1 MTINIQE
8 TFQDTIQGEGFHSGT
23 PADFIRTYGCPVGCW
38 FCDTGYSAPDG
49 EYYKKTLPKKPME
62 IDEIVSELKS
72 PLVVIT
78 GGEPFIH
85 KELGAL
91 CSAILKTGRMV
102 SIETSGSYFKE
113 IPDDVWVTLS
123 PKDNVSPKFPSTI
136 EMWERANELKIIVCL
151 GNEYQYYEDRIKDFK
166 GLKYFQPEFED
177 KSSISLT
184 RDLIIEHK
192 DFKLSLQTHKIIG
205 LP

>member
-1 MTINIQE
+1 MPINIQE
-8 TFQDTIQGEGFHSGT
+8 TFQDTIQGEGFHAGT

-38 FCDTGYSAPDG
+38 FCDTGYSSPDG
-49 EYYKKTLPKKPME
+49 DYYKKTLPKKPYSIE
-62 IDEIVSELKS
+62 ELVSELKS

-85 KELGAL
+85 KELGDL

-102 SIETSGSYFKE
+102 SIETSGSFIQD
-113 IPDDVWVTLS
+113 IPDEVWVTLS
-123 PKDNVSPKFPSTI
+123 PKDNVSPKFQSKI

-151 GNEYQYYEDRIKDFK
+151 GNEYQYYEEKIKDFK

-177 KSSISLT
+177 KNSIPLA
-184 RDLIIEHK
+184 RDLILEHK